1 MESEEYRRIA
11 IAEEQHWWYVA
22 MRQAIE
28 ILAGDLIPG
37 DGGRF
42 LDAGCG
48 PGGNGIW
55 MQPRG
60 TVFGIDVMP
69 DAIEFASENHPGLIL
84 AQASVDSLPF
94 ADDSFDALQS
104 ITIIT
109 HEAVPDPVRA
119 LTEYRRVLKA
129 GGVAVIIEPAF
140 SVLRREHDRVV
151 HAVRRYRRSSL
162 QSLAV
167 QAGFE
172 VTRSTYVY
180 SFLYPVAFALAVL
193 DRVKR
198 PSRDK
203 SDLERGESGTTIF
216 NKLARSEQ
224 KWMRAGRNIP
234 FGVSVAVVA
243 RKPA

>member
-11 IAEEQHWWYVA
+11 VAEEQHWWYVA
-22 MRQAIE
+22 MREAIE
-28 ILAGDLIPG
+28 TLAGDRIPSRN
-37 DGGRF
+37 GRF

-48 PGGNGIW
+48 PGGNAIW
-55 MQPRG
+55 MQTRG

-69 DAIEFASENHPGLIL
+69 EAMEFASDNHPGLIL
-84 AQASVDSLPF
+84 AQASVDALPF
-94 ADDSFDALQS
+94 ADNSFDALQS

-119 LTEYRRVLKA
+119 LSEYKRVLKA

-140 SVLRREHDRVV
+140 SILRREHDRVV
-151 HAVRRYRRSSL
+151 HAVRRYRRRSL
-162 QSLAV
+162 EALAE

-172 VTRSTYVY
+172 VARSTYVY
-180 SFLYPVAFALAVL
+180 SFLYPVALALAMI
-193 DRVKR
+193 DRVKH

-203 SDLERGESGTTIF
+203 SDLERGEAGTKIF

-243 RKPA
+243 TKPS